1 MSSLIQLTSVDTG
14 SEVWVNT
21 AHVVAIT
28 RRLPPAKPA
37 DGAMIVLP
45 GVVLTVTETLDDVI
59 TLVRRAIEPV

>member
-1 MSSLIQLTSVDTG
+1 MSALIQLTSVDTG

-21 AHVVAIT
+21 ANVLAIT

-45 GVVLTVTETLDDVI
+45 GVALTVTETLDEVI
-59 TLVRRAIEPV
+59 TLVRRAIEG